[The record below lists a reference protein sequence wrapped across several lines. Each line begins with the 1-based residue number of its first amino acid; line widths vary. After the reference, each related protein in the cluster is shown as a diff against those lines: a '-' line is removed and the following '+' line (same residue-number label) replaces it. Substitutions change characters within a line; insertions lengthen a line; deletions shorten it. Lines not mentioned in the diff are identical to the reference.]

1 MAGVR
6 VRMNPKGAR
15 AILRSPEVLAELRRR
30 ADRVATVAGDGME
43 ADGGVGPRRARASGR
58 TATIQARRR
67 EAKSKALTRA
77 LDAGRG

>member
-43 ADGGVGPRRARASGR
+43 ADGGVGPRRARASVR